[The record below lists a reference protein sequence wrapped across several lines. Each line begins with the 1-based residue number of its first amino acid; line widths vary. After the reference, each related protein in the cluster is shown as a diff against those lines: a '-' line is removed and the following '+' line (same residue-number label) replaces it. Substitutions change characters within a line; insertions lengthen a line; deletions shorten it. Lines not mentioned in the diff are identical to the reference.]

1 MDLFHSFLLPYF
13 KSYIIIIN
21 NSLLI
26 IYLWGIYFFMKT
38 IEAFKLF
45 KNSKGFGDLSLDDS
59 DEIKLD
65 FKNVS
70 DIALQDIETLFDIQ
84 KIALLNQKKIKI
96 TNVCPEVKQ
105 ILEITGLYKTFSN
118 FMTNPIFISK
128 RLSL

>member
-1 MDLFHSFLLPYF
+1 MQ
-13 KSYIIIIN
+13 
-21 NSLLI
+21 
-26 IYLWGIYFFMKT
+26 T

-45 KNSKGFGDLSLDDS
+45 KNNREFGDFYLDDS

-65 FKNVS
+65 FRNVNE
-70 DIALQDIETLFDIQ
+70 IALQDIETLFDIQ
-84 KIALLNQKKIKI
+84 KIALLNKKKIKL